1 MDLQTRIPTGT
12 YIVAVSGGVD
22 SIVLL
27 HLLTKTD
34 SKLIVAH
41 FDHGIRHNSHE
52 DAEFV
57 HQLATNYELEYEEE
71 RADLGPD
78 ASEDQARKAR
88 YDFLRRVTSK
98 YHADAVITAHHQD
111 DVIETSI
118 INLIRGTGRHGLTSL
133 KSRDGMIRPL
143 LEVPKSELIA
153 YAQSQNLDWHEDQT
167 NLDTKYLRNKVRLEI
182 VPKMTV
188 KQRKEWLVK
197 LQKAADINEKLDYE
211 LQNGLRRGLHKG
223 QPVLNRQWFCMLP
236 HVVAKEIL
244 LVILRQVGAQD
255 VDRKTVERL
264 TVQIKTLPHGKVL
277 EGAGIKV
284 ILTKR
289 SARFVEQ

>member
-1 MDLQTRIPTGT
+1 MDLQTRVPTGT

-22 SIVLL
+22 SVALL
-27 HLLTKTD
+27 HMLAKTD

-52 DAEFV
+52 DADFV
-57 HQLATNYELEYEEE
+57 RQLATNYDLEYEEE

-88 YDFLRRVTSK
+88 YKFLMKLTEK
-98 YHADAVITAHHQD
+98 YHADAVVTAHHQD

-118 INLIRGTGRHGLTSL
+118 INLLRGTGRHGLTSL

-143 LEVPKSELIA
+143 LEVPKSELIT
-153 YAQSQNLDWHEDQT
+153 YAQSQKLDWHEDQT

-182 VPKMTV
+182 VPKMTIE
-188 KQRKEWLVK
+188 QRQEWLLR
-197 LQKAADINEKLDYE
+197 LQKVAAINEKLDSE
-211 LQNGLRRGLHKG
+211 LQNGLKRGLHKG
-223 QPVLNRQWFCMLP
+223 QPVLSRQWFCMLP
-236 HVVAKEIL
+236 HSIAKEIL
-244 LVILRQVGAQD
+244 LVILRQIGAQD

-264 TVQIKTLPHGKVL
+264 TVQIKTVAHGKVL

-289 SARFVEQ
+289 SARFVKQ